1 MTNTKCTG
9 SLTRPAF
16 YIEFATGET
25 KPVGDTVNV
34 RETHKCNDCDSKRF
48 PRKDGTFP
56 SHKPTRG

>member
-1 MTNTKCTG
+1 MNDTKCPG

-16 YIEFATGET
+16 YVDFLTGET

-34 RETHKCNDCDSKRF
+34 AQTHLCSVCGSKRY

-56 SHKPTRG
+56 AHKPTRR